1 MKVQHRHYPIGQLL
15 LGMFVASAALLYSY
29 SAHSAEQLPIP
40 RGVPMKSWQE
50 NGSGGR
56 YLLQL
61 IQGQTLKAGKTV
73 VGTVT
78 NDTDCDADADG
89 LSHCHNT
96 IELSNGSKITVIDTH
111 NMHMNR
117 CLGAGDKLSLT
128 GVNGAWIM
136 GTLPG
141 K

>member
-1 MKVQHRHYPIGQLL
+1 MRIQTRHYPISQLL
-15 LGMFVASAALLYSY
+15 LGAFVASAASLYFY
-29 SAHSAEQLPIP
+29 TAQAAEQVPIP
-40 RGVPMKSWQE
+40 RGVSMKSWQE

-56 YLLQL
+56 YLLQV

-96 IELSNGSKITVIDTH
+96 IELSNGGKITVIDTH

-117 CLGAGDKLSLT
+117 CVGAGDKLSLT